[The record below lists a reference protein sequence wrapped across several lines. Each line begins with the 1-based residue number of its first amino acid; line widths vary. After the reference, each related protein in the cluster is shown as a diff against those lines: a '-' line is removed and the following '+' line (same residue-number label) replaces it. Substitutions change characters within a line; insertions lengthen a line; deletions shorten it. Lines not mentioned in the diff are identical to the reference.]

1 MAHVRKRFG
10 QHFLSDP
17 IVVGSLLRAIGPSRG
32 DRILEI
38 GPGRGVISRHLAQL
52 EDIDYVGVEIDRDL
66 VAFLRESYPD
76 INIRS
81 EDILKADLDQ
91 ILSVKKNN
99 SDSAKTKWK
108 IIGNLPYNI
117 SSPLLMKII
126 EFLRTNPGVIGS
138 MIFMFQK
145 ELASRLTASKGSKQW
160 SKLSIYSQLF
170 MEAELLFDVH
180 PESFSPPPKVMSSVL
195 RVTPREDQENQSIPN
210 NLSEILN
217 VAFSARRKTLQ
228 NVFKDYSVDWEAL
241 QIQPTSRPDQL
252 GEKDFLNLSR
262 ALL

>member
-1 MAHVRKRFG
+1 MCIRDR
-10 QHFLSDP
+10 
-17 IVVGSLLRAIGPSRG
+17 LRAIGPSGG

-38 GPGRGVISRHLAQL
+38 GPGRGAISKHLAQL
-52 EDIDYVGVEIDRDL
+52 EDVDYVGVEIDRDL

-76 INIRS
+76 IKVHC
-81 EDILKADLDQ
+81 EDILKADLEQ
-91 ILSVKKNN
+91 ILAVENN
-99 SDSAKTKWK
+99 RESAKTNWK

-117 SSPLLMKII
+117 SSPLLMKMI

-145 ELASRLTASKGSKQW
+145 ELASRLIASKGSKQW

-195 RVTPREDQENQSIPN
+195 RITPREDQENQSIPN
-210 NLSEILN
+210 NLSAILN

-241 QIQPTSRPDQL
+241 QIRPTSGPDQL
-252 GEKDFLNLSR
+252 GEKDYLKLSR

>member
-1 MAHVRKRFG
+1 
-10 QHFLSDP
+10 
-17 IVVGSLLRAIGPSRG
+17 
-32 DRILEI
+32 
-38 GPGRGVISRHLAQL
+38 
-52 EDIDYVGVEIDRDL
+52 
-66 VAFLRESYPD
+66 
-76 INIRS
+76 
-81 EDILKADLDQ
+81 
-91 ILSVKKNN
+91 
-99 SDSAKTKWK
+99 
-108 IIGNLPYNI
+108 
-117 SSPLLMKII
+117 MKMI

-145 ELASRLTASKGSKQW
+145 ELASRLIASKGSKQW

-195 RVTPREDQENQSIPN
+195 RITPREDQENQSIPN

>member
-1 MAHVRKRFG
+1 
-10 QHFLSDP
+10 
-17 IVVGSLLRAIGPSRG
+17 
-32 DRILEI
+32 
-38 GPGRGVISRHLAQL
+38 
-52 EDIDYVGVEIDRDL
+52 
-66 VAFLRESYPD
+66 
-76 INIRS
+76 
-81 EDILKADLDQ
+81 
-91 ILSVKKNN
+91 
-99 SDSAKTKWK
+99 
-108 IIGNLPYNI
+108 
-117 SSPLLMKII
+117 MKMI

-195 RVTPREDQENQSIPN
+195 RITPREDQENLRIPN

-241 QIQPTSRPDQL
+241 QIQPTARPDQL
-252 GEKDFLNLSR
+252 GKKDFLNLSR

>member
-10 QHFLSDP
+10 QHFLSDS
-17 IVVGSLLRAIGPSRG
+17 IAIGSLLRAIGPSRG

-38 GPGRGVISRHLAQL
+38 GPGRGAISRHLAQL
-52 EDIDYVGVEIDRDL
+52 EDVDYVGVEIDRDL

-76 INIRS
+76 IKVHC
-81 EDILKADLDQ
+81 EDILKADLEQ
-91 ILSVKKNN
+91 ILAVENN
-99 SDSAKTKWK
+99 RESAKTNWK

-117 SSPLLMKII
+117 SSPLLMKMI

-145 ELASRLTASKGSKQW
+145 ELASRLIASKGSKQW

-170 MEAELLFDVH
+170 MEAEVLFDLH

-195 RVTPREDQENQSIPN
+195 RITPREDQENQSIPN
-210 NLSEILN
+210 NLSAILN
-217 VAFSARRKTLQ
+217 LAFSARRKTLQ

-241 QIQPTSRPDQL
+241 QIRPTSRPDQL
-252 GEKDFLNLSR
+252 SEKDYLKLSR

>member
-1 MAHVRKRFG
+1 
-10 QHFLSDP
+10 
-17 IVVGSLLRAIGPSRG
+17 
-32 DRILEI
+32 
-38 GPGRGVISRHLAQL
+38 
-52 EDIDYVGVEIDRDL
+52 
-66 VAFLRESYPD
+66 
-76 INIRS
+76 
-81 EDILKADLDQ
+81 
-91 ILSVKKNN
+91 
-99 SDSAKTKWK
+99 
-108 IIGNLPYNI
+108 
-117 SSPLLMKII
+117 MKMI

-195 RVTPREDQENQSIPN
+195 RIRPREDQENQSIPN
-210 NLSEILN
+210 NLGEILN

-241 QIQPTSRPDQL
+241 QIQPTTRPDQL
-252 GEKDFLNLSR
+252 GEKDYLKLSR
-262 ALL
+262 ALS

>member
-1 MAHVRKRFG
+1 MAHVRRRFG

-17 IVVGSLLRAIGPSRG
+17 IVVGNLLRAVGPSRG

-38 GPGRGVISRHLAQL
+38 GPGRGAISKHLAQL
-52 EDIDYVGVEIDRDL
+52 EDVDYVGVEIDRDL

-76 INIRS
+76 IKVHC
-81 EDILKADLDQ
+81 EDILKADLEQ
-91 ILSVKKNN
+91 ILAVENN
-99 SDSAKTKWK
+99 RESAKTNWK

-117 SSPLLMKII
+117 SSPLLMKMI

-145 ELASRLTASKGSKQW
+145 ELASRLIASKGSKQW

-195 RVTPREDQENQSIPN
+195 RITPREDQENQSIPN
-210 NLSEILN
+210 NLSAILN

-241 QIQPTSRPDQL
+241 QIQPTSRPDPVSYTHL
-252 GEKDFLNLSR
+252 TLPTKR
-262 ALL
+262 IV

>member
-17 IVVGSLLRAIGPSRG
+17 IVVGSLLREIGPSRG

-38 GPGRGVISRHLAQL
+38 GPGRGAISRHLTQL
-52 EDIDYVGVEIDRDL
+52 EDVEYVGLEIDRDL
-66 VAFLRESYPD
+66 VAFLREKYPD
-76 INIRS
+76 INIHS
-81 EDILKADLDQ
+81 EDILKADLEQ
-91 ILSVKKNN
+91 ILDVKNN
-99 SDSAKTKWK
+99 SKCAKTEWK
-108 IIGNLPYNI
+108 VIGNLPYNI
-117 SSPLLMKII
+117 SSPLLMKMI

-160 SKLSIYSQLF
+160 SKLSIYSKLF

-195 RVTPREDQENQSIPN
+195 RITPREDQENLRIPN

-228 NVFKDYSVDWEAL
+228 NVFKNYSVDWEAL
-241 QIQPTSRPDQL
+241 QIQPTARPDQL
-252 GEKDFLNLSR
+252 GKKDFLNLSR

>member
-1 MAHVRKRFG
+1 MAHARKRFG
-10 QHFLSDP
+10 QHFLADSMV
-17 IVVGSLLRAIGPSRG
+17 IGSLLREINPSVG

-38 GPGRGVISRHLAQL
+38 GPGRGAISRHLIQL
-52 EDIDYVGVEIDRDL
+52 EDVDYVGVEIDRDL
-66 VAFLRESYPD
+66 VAFLREKYPD
-76 INIRS
+76 IKIHS
-81 EDILKADLDQ
+81 EDILKADLEQ
-91 ILSVKKNN
+91 ILDVENN
-99 SDSAKTKWK
+99 SKCAKTKWK
-108 IIGNLPYNI
+108 VIGNLPYNI
-117 SSPLLMKII
+117 SSPLLMKMI

-195 RVTPREDQENQSIPN
+195 RITPREDQENLRIPN

-241 QIQPTSRPDQL
+241 QIQPTARPDQL